1 MIKELSLRNHSFS
14 FKRLQDGDLE
24 MKIALPE
31 DQVYSKKFIA
41 AVRAKS
47 DIVSVISDFTKL
59 EGRDGKYQGVC
70 PFDDSQ
76 EKSLIVSRDKQ
87 LFQCYE
93 CGASGD
99 VISFVMQAR
108 DADFNQ
114 AIEYLAQRAQMQ
126 LPKPRESK
134 IGKEER
140 NSTLSINRDAAQYY
154 WNNMKNP
161 KSQQGMEYLEGR
173 GLTQKTITRFGIGL
187 ARDESDGL
195 YRYLK
200 EKGYSDEQ
208 IKTSGLISFYQ
219 DKGYDKFRNRVMCP
233 IISQNGE
240 VLGFSGRVLDDSKP
254 KYMNSPETLAFD
266 KKRTLYGM
274 NFAQNSRKEG
284 IILCEGN
291 LDVISLHQAGFDN
304 AVASLGTAFTYEQ
317 AFMVKAKTDHV
328 YLIFDSDEAGVK
340 AAQRAIPIMKAAG
353 LDVQVVSMAPY
364 KDPDEF
370 IKAEGTSAFQARL
383 DAAESSYQFEIH
395 NQFANWSSSSEEG
408 QKEIALAFAQ
418 KMLNTPVDEREL
430 YMSSLQDFL
439 NSQNSEISTVFEI
452 RPKEPKES
460 LPHDDFSEAPLQQEE
475 AYVDISSI
483 MEEYEVI

>member
-1 MIKELSLRNHSFS
+1 
-14 FKRLQDGDLE
+14 
-24 MKIALPE
+24 MKHTLPE

-41 AVRAKS
+41 AVREKS
-47 DIVSVISDFTKL
+47 DIVSVISDFTQL
-59 EGRDGKYQGVC
+59 EGKNGKYQGIC

-76 EKSLIVSRDKQ
+76 EKSLLVSRDKQ
-87 LFQCYE
+87 MFQCYE

-99 VISFVMQAR
+99 VVSFVMQAK
-108 DADFNQ
+108 DVGFNG
-114 AIEYLAQRAQMQ
+114 AIEYLAQRTHML
-126 LPKPRESK
+126 LPKPKESK

-140 NSTLSINRDAAQYY
+140 KSTLSINRDAAQYY

-161 KSQQGMEYLEGR
+161 KSQQGIEYLKNR
-173 GLTQKTITRFGIGL
+173 GLTRKTITHFGIGF

-200 EKGYSDEQ
+200 EKGYSDDQ
-208 IKTSGLISFYQ
+208 MKTSGLISFYQ
-219 DKGYDKFRNRVMCP
+219 NKGYDKFRNRVMCP

-240 VLGFSGRVLDDSKP
+240 ILGFSGRVLDESKP

-274 NFAQNSRKEG
+274 NFAQNSKKDG

-317 AFMVKAKTDHV
+317 AFLVKEKADHV

-370 IKAEGTSAFQARL
+370 IKAEGASSFQARL
-383 DAAESSYQFEIH
+383 DAAESSYHFEIRTQFEGWTT
-395 NQFANWSSSSEEG
+395 ASEDG
-408 QKEIALAFAQ
+408 QKEMIAAFSQ
-418 KMLNTPVDEREL
+418 QMLNTPAADREIYIASL
-430 YMSSLQDFL
+430 RDYLTDHNIESESASMEPSSL
-439 NSQNSEISTVFEI
+439 EIVFPSSISIKTDEQPRQTYI
-452 RPKEPKES
+452 
-460 LPHDDFSEAPLQQEE
+460 
-475 AYVDISSI
+475 DISNI
-483 MEEYEVI
+483 MDEYEVL